1 MIIAV
6 AHSVPYSFPFLKIS
20 CMAIEGGMFGR
31 SSNPPRDVLFN
42 TGGCK
47 RIAEMYETEIHFE
60 KALVQR

>member
-31 SSNPPRDVLFN
+31 SSNPPRDVLFQLGVAKGLLKCAKLKS
-42 TGGCK
+42 TLK
-47 RIAEMYETEIHFE
+47 KF
-60 KALVQR
+60 